1 MTVFMSERFTEKQ
14 RCRQTQFE
22 FSGTAVCA
30 DRFYIAIPLAL
41 YHVYSELGVRMHGI
55 YTVFARLTVL
65 KKADGAGG

>member
-1 MTVFMSERFTEKQ
+1 MTVFMSERFTEKPG
-14 RCRQTQFE
+14 CLKNHFD

>member
-1 MTVFMSERFTEKQ
+1 MTVFMSERFNEKQ
-14 RCRQTQFE
+14 RCRKTHFE

-41 YHVYSELGVRMHGI
+41 YHVYSEFRVRMHGI